1 MKIELKIKLILQRT
15 QKSIKVLR
23 MIRIFASMKYVFMK
37 KYKTIAVEG
46 DSTNMEMEKSKK
58 YSEYFIKNLKMAIE
72 ELLKLKYCIRL

>member
-1 MKIELKIKLILQRT
+1 
-15 QKSIKVLR
+15 
-23 MIRIFASMKYVFMK
+23 MKYVFMK